1 MRKTHLKLERIV
13 DPQATRRLAAATV
26 LCALKDAK
34 GRRGGD
40 RVEAIAWLAST
51 KATLYLDLVEIQQSS
66 LLTKCGWLEWAAEII
81 HESIFCY
88 DDEGEHLPGFPIAD
102 DQISVILGSYKYLL
116 DLQVSQTGVSDD

>member
-1 MRKTHLKLERIV
+1 MKKRHLKLERIV

-40 RVEAIAWLAST
+40 RVEAIAWLASK

-66 LLTKCGWLEWAAEII
+66 LLTKCGWLEWASAEIF
-81 HESIFCY
+81 SS
-88 DDEGEHLPGFPIAD
+88 
-102 DQISVILGSYKYLL
+102 SVPMTQEQFDVIQPTLEYLY
-116 DLQVSQTGVSDD
+116 DLQASQTGVSDD